1 MGNKHLKLYSEM
13 EVFKSSSDS
22 RFVPCRILVCHDQ
35 DNLNGSWFDSETQ
48 MKCAE
53 KSIRGIPLL
62 AHVYKNE
69 DDKWVLGG
77 HDTKVE
83 ATDTP
88 DGYDYQ
94 LIYLEKAYGFVPED
108 TIITQVEKDGK
119 KYLSCTALI
128 WREYS
133 QQLLDILDSNDG
145 ALEVSME
152 INVDDFSFREDGF
165 FEITDFTFLGITMLG
180 VGVKPAMAGANLS
193 LFTCGDVKTELEEM
207 KKIYSLEK
215 GGETM
220 DKEFENQEVQETE
233 EFENQEETQQED
245 FTPDEEEQKEECS
258 QDNSEEKKEDCSE
271 EEEDKDKENHSVED
285 NTEDEKYTQLKTA
298 FDQLKVE
305 YEELKAQLESM
316 SDYEELKQFKADS
329 DAKQFK
335 LEIDSITKK
344 YSLDAEDA
352 KALQDTVLK
361 HEISKEEYEGKLAIM
376 WAKQVKEAQS
386 FSKTKNGKANSIGI
400 INPNEEFIDS
410 NAPYGGR
417 LEKWRTKK

>member
-22 RFVPCRILVCHDQ
+22 RFVPCRVLVCHDQ

-83 ATDTP
+83 VTDTP

-145 ALEVSME
+145 VLEVSME

-220 DKEFENQEVQETE
+220 DKKFENQEVQETE

-245 FTPDEEEQKEECS
+245 FTP
-258 QDNSEEKKEDCSE
+258 
-271 EEEDKDKENHSVED
+271 EEEDKGEENHSVED
-285 NTEDEKYTQLKTA
+285 NAEDEKYTQLKTA

-305 YEELKAQLESM
+305 YEESQAKLESM
-316 SDYEELKQFKADS
+316 SDYEELKQFKEESDS
-329 DAKQFK
+329 KQFE
-335 LEIDSITKK
+335 LEINEISEK
-344 YSLDAEDA
+344 YALDTEGS
-352 KALQDTVLK
+352 KALKGKVLK

-376 WAKQVKEAQS
+376 WANEIRESQVFNKPKDKKENQ
-386 FSKTKNGKANSIGI
+386 IGI
-400 INPNEEFIDS
+400 SNPNEKYSDS
-410 NAPYGGR
+410 KAPYGGR

>member
-22 RFVPCRILVCHDQ
+22 RFVGCRILVCHDQ

-77 HDTKVE
+77 HDTRIE

-133 QQLLDILDSNDG
+133 QQLLDVLDSNDG
-145 ALEVSME
+145 TLEVSME
-152 INVDDFSFREDGF
+152 IDVDDFSFREDGF

-233 EFENQEETQQED
+233 EFENQEGTQQED
-245 FTPDEEEQKEECS
+245 FTPDEE
-258 QDNSEEKKEDCSE
+258 
-271 EEEDKDKENHSVED
+271 NHSVED
-285 NTEDEKYTQLKTA
+285 NAEDEKYAQIQTA
-298 FDQLKVE
+298 FDQLKVD
-305 YEELKAQLESM
+305 YEELKAQLENM

-335 LEIDSITKK
+335 LEIDSITEK
-344 YSLDAEDA
+344 YSLDTEDA
-352 KALQDTVLK
+352 KALQDKVLK

-376 WAKQVKEAQS
+376 WANQVRETQS
-386 FSKTKNGKANSIGI
+386 FSKPKNGKTNSVGI
-400 INPNEEFIDS
+400 INPNEEFTDS

-417 LEKWRTKK
+417 LEKWKNKK

>member
-180 VGVKPAMAGANLS
+180 VGVQPAMAGANLS

-271 EEEDKDKENHSVED
+271 EEED
-285 NTEDEKYTQLKTA
+285 EKYTQLKTA

-305 YEELKAQLESM
+305 YEELKTQLENM

-335 LEIDSITKK
+335 LEIDSITEK
-344 YSLDAEDA
+344 YSLDTEDA

-386 FSKTKNGKANSIGI
+386 FSKTKTGKANSIGI

>member
-69 DDKWVLGG
+69 DDEWVLGG

-152 INVDDFSFREDGF
+152 IDVDDFSFREDGF

-245 FTPDEEEQKEECS
+245 FTPDEEEQKE
-258 QDNSEEKKEDCSE
+258 DCSE
-271 EEEDKDKENHSVED
+271 EEDKENHSVED
-285 NTEDEKYTQLKTA
+285 NTEDEKYAQLKTA

-305 YEELKAQLESM
+305 YEELKTQLENM

-335 LEIDSITKK
+335 LEIDSITEK
-344 YSLDAEDA
+344 YSLDTEDA

-386 FSKTKNGKANSIGI
+386 FSKTKTGKANSIGI

>member
-69 DDKWVLGG
+69 NDKWVLGG

-133 QQLLDILDSNDG
+133 QQLLDVLDSNDG

-245 FTPDEEEQKEECS
+245 
-258 QDNSEEKKEDCSE
+258 CSE

-305 YEELKAQLESM
+305 YEELKTQLENM

-335 LEIDSITKK
+335 LEIDSITEK
-344 YSLDAEDA
+344 YSLDTEDA

-386 FSKTKNGKANSIGI
+386 FSKTKTGKANSIGI

>member
-1 MGNKHLKLYSEM
+1 
-13 EVFKSSSDS
+13 
-22 RFVPCRILVCHDQ
+22 
-35 DNLNGSWFDSETQ
+35 
-48 MKCAE
+48 
-53 KSIRGIPLL
+53 
-62 AHVYKNE
+62 
-69 DDKWVLGG
+69 
-77 HDTKVE
+77 
-83 ATDTP
+83 
-88 DGYDYQ
+88 
-94 LIYLEKAYGFVPED
+94 
-108 TIITQVEKDGK
+108 
-119 KYLSCTALI
+119 
-128 WREYS
+128 
-133 QQLLDILDSNDG
+133 
-145 ALEVSME
+145 
-152 INVDDFSFREDGF
+152 
-165 FEITDFTFLGITMLG
+165 MLG

-298 FDQLKVE
+298 FDQLKVD
-305 YEELKAQLESM
+305 YEELKTQLENM

-335 LEIDSITKK
+335 LEIDSITEK
-344 YSLDAEDA
+344 YSLDTEDA
-352 KALQDTVLK
+352 KALQDKALK

-376 WAKQVKEAQS
+376 WANQVRETQS
-386 FSKTKNGKANSIGI
+386 FSKPKNGKLIQ
-400 INPNEEFIDS
+400 
-410 NAPYGGR
+410 
-417 LEKWRTKK
+417 

>member
-1 MGNKHLKLYSEM
+1 MGDKHLKLYSEM

-22 RFVPCRILVCHDQ
+22 RFVGCRILVCHDQ
-35 DNLNGSWFDSETQ
+35 DNLKGSWFDSETQ

-152 INVDDFSFREDGF
+152 IDVDDFSFREDGF

-215 GGETM
+215 GGEAM

-233 EFENQEETQQED
+233 EFENQEGTQQED
-245 FTPDEEEQKEECS
+245 FTPDE
-258 QDNSEEKKEDCSE
+258 
-271 EEEDKDKENHSVED
+271 ENHSVED
-285 NTEDEKYTQLKTA
+285 NTEDEKYAQIQTA
-298 FDQLKVE
+298 FDQLKVD

-335 LEIDSITKK
+335 LEIDSITEK
-344 YSLDAEDA
+344 YSLDIEDA

-386 FSKTKNGKANSIGI
+386 FSKTKTGKANSIGI

>member
-245 FTPDEEEQKEECS
+245 FTP
-258 QDNSEEKKEDCSE
+258 
-271 EEEDKDKENHSVED
+271 EEEDKGEENHSVED